1 MNNSNDSFE
10 KSNGSSNNS
19 MNSNDISQMD
29 FRKQNGNRDL
39 MNTSNSVT
47 IGSSLDPSQLQ
58 MLNRDSNK
66 INKI

>member
-10 KSNGSSNNS
+10 KSNSSSNIS